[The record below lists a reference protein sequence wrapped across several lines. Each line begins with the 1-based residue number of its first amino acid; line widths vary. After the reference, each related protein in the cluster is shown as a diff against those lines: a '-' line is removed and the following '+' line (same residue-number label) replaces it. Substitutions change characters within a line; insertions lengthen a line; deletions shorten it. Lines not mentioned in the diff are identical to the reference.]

1 MDILTLLKKLCPMSV
16 GILALL
22 AALPIVAIFIF
33 MVGFR
38 WPATKAM
45 PLAFTI
51 TLLLAIFIWKTPG
64 NWILA
69 STLNGVVIAFKIL
82 FIVFG
87 ALLLLFTMR
96 ESGAIEAINRGFTN
110 ISADKR
116 VQAIIIAWLFGGF
129 IEGSAGFGTPAAL
142 AAPLLLSL
150 GFPALAA
157 VMVALI
163 ANVTPVSFGSVGT
176 PTLLGIQPS
185 LDIPSVQEYIA
196 QSGLTYTEYMQQI
209 GVWTALQHALPGL
222 LLPLIMVMMM
232 TRFFGEKRSIRD
244 GLAIWP
250 YALFAG
256 FCFVGPYV
264 AVALLLGP
272 EFPSLLGGLLGL
284 AILIPATRAGFLVP
298 KTTWDFPERSQW
310 EKNWVGSI
318 SMEKPGAAKSTIV
331 KAWMPYVMIGL
342 LLVLTRIR
350 TLPFHAWVKSAD
362 IPYTNLFGTAVSG
375 TIDPLYNPGIMPFIL
390 VSLLCIPLFAMKR
403 KQVGAAWSEALK
415 RIKNPVIALIFAVPM
430 VRIMMQSGNNPDQ
443 IVGMPIAMATA
454 MSGIFQ
460 GSWPLVDSFIG
471 ALGSF
476 MAGSNTVSNM
486 LFSLFQF
493 SVAEQLGFSTILIV
507 SLQNIGGAMGNMI
520 CVHNVIAACATVGL
534 VGVEGLLIKRNL
546 LPMTIVGLIVG
557 VIALILVYTIGSGI
571 I

>member
-1 MDILTLLKKLCPMSV
+1 MSV

-22 AALPIVAIFIF
+22 AALPIVAIFIL

-45 PLAFTI
+45 PLAFFL
-51 TLLLAIFIWKTPG
+51 TLALALFIWKTPG
-64 NWILA
+64 NWLLA
-69 STLNGVVIAFKIL
+69 STFNGVVIAFKIL

-196 QSGLTYTEYMQQI
+196 QSGLTYAEYMQQI

-222 LLPLIMVMMM
+222 LLPLIMVLMM
-232 TRFFGEKRSIRD
+232 TRFFGEKRSIKD

-284 AILIPATRAGFLVP
+284 AILIPATKAGFLVP
-298 KTTWDFPERSQW
+298 KKSWDFPERSTW

-318 SMEKPGAAKSTIV
+318 SMEKPGAAKSSIL

-342 LLVLTRIR
+342 LLVLTRVR
-350 TLPFHAWVKSAD
+350 TLPIYEWVKSAD
-362 IPYTNLFGTAVSG
+362 IPYSGLFGTTVSG

-390 VSLLCIPLFAMKR
+390 VSLLCIPLFGMKKR
-403 KQVGAAWSEALK
+403 EVGAAWSEAIK
-415 RIKNPVIALIFAVPM
+415 RMKNPLIALIFAVPM
-430 VRIMMQSGNNPDQ
+430 VRIMMQSGNNPDG

-454 MSGIFQ
+454 MSRIFQ
-460 GSWPLVDSFIG
+460 GSWPLADAFVG

-534 VGVEGLLIKRNL
+534 VGVEGLLIRRNL
-546 LPMTIVGLIVG
+546 LPMAIVGGIVG
-557 VIALILVYTIGSGI
+557 IIGLILVYTVGQGLI
-571 I
+571 

>member
-1 MDILTLLKKLCPMSV
+1 MSV
-16 GILALL
+16 GLLALM
-22 AALPIVAIFIF
+22 AALPIIVIFVT

-38 WPATKAM
+38 WPSTRAM
-45 PLAFTI
+45 PLAFLL
-51 TLLLAIFIWKTPG
+51 TLVLAMAIWKTPL
-64 NWILA
+64 NWIMA
-69 STLNGVVIAFKIL
+69 STVNGVVIAFKIL

-96 ESGAIEAINRGFTN
+96 ESGAIEAINRGFMN
-110 ISADKR
+110 ISADRR

-176 PTLLGIQPS
+176 PTLIGIQSS
-185 LDIPSVQEYIA
+185 LDIPSVHEYLA
-196 QSGLTYTEYMQQI
+196 QSGLTFTEYIQQI

-222 LLPLIMVMMM
+222 LLPLIMVTMM
-232 TRFFGEKRSIRD
+232 TRFFGEKRSIKE

-272 EFPSLLGGLLGL
+272 EFPTLLGGLIGL
-284 AILIPATRAGFLVP
+284 AILIPSTRAGFLVP
-298 KTTWDFPERSQW
+298 RTTWDFPERSGW
-310 EKNWVGSI
+310 EKRWAGTITMEHMGTQKSSI
-318 SMEKPGAAKSTIV
+318 M
-331 KAWMPYVMIGL
+331 KAWVPYVLIGI
-342 LLVLTRIR
+342 LLVLTRVR
-350 TLPFHAWVKSAD
+350 TLPVYDWVKSAD
-362 IPYTNLFGTAVSG
+362 IPFSGLFGTSISG

-390 VSLLCIPLFAMKR
+390 VSFLCIPLFKMKR
-403 KQVGAAWSEALK
+403 REVGVAWSEAI
-415 RIKNPVIALIFAVPM
+415 RRMKNPLIALVFAVPM
-430 VRIMMQSGNNPDQ
+430 VRIMMQSGHNPDGIQ
-443 IVGMPIAMATA
+443 GMPIVMATA
-454 MSGIFQ
+454 ITGIFK
-460 GSWPLVDSFIG
+460 GAWPLVDAFIG

-486 LFSLFQF
+486 LFSMFQF
-493 SVAEQLGFSTILIV
+493 SIADQLGISTILVV

-534 VGVEGLLIKRNL
+534 IGVEGLLIRRNL
-546 LPMTIVGLIVG
+546 LPMAIVGGIVG
-557 VIALILVYTIGSGI
+557 ITGLILVYTVGHGI

>member
-1 MDILTLLKKLCPMSV
+1 MSI
-16 GILALL
+16 GLLALI
-22 AALPIVAIFIF
+22 ASLPIVAIFVF

-45 PLAFTI
+45 PLAFI
-51 TLLLAIFIWKTPG
+51 IALILAMMVWKTPA
-64 NWILA
+64 NWIFA
-69 STLNGVVIAFKIL
+69 SSINGLVIAFKIL

-87 ALLLLFTMR
+87 ALLVLFTMR

-163 ANVTPVSFGSVGT
+163 ANVTPVSFGAVGT
-176 PTLLGIQPS
+176 PTLIGIQSS
-185 LDIPSVQEYIA
+185 LDIPSVQQFISESGMTYADYI
-196 QSGLTYTEYMQQI
+196 QQI
-209 GVWTALQHALPGL
+209 GVWTAVQHAIPGL
-222 LLPLIMVMMM
+222 ILPLIMVAMM
-232 TRFFGEKRSIRD
+232 TRFFGKKRSIRE

-256 FCFVGPYV
+256 FCFVGPYLLV
-264 AVALLLGP
+264 AIFLGP
-272 EFPSLLGGLLGL
+272 EFPSLLGGLIGL
-284 AILIPATRAGFLVP
+284 AILIPATKAGFLVP
-298 KTTWDFPERSQW
+298 KSTWDFPEKSSW

-318 SMEKPGAAKSTIV
+318 TMESQTQTGKISIM
-331 KAWMPYVMIGL
+331 KAWIPYVIIGF
-342 LLVLTRIR
+342 LLVITRIR
-350 TLPFHAWVKSAD
+350 SLPFSNWVRSVSFD
-362 IPYTNLFGTAVSG
+362 YSDLFGTSVSG
-375 TIDPLYNPGIMPFIL
+375 SVDPLNNPGIMPFIL
-390 VSLLCIPLFAMKR
+390 VALLCIPLFGMKT
-403 KQVGAAWSEALK
+403 KQVGAAWSEAVK
-415 RIKNPVIALIFAVPM
+415 RIKNPLIALVFAVPM
-430 VRIMMQSGNNPDQ
+430 VRIMMQSGNNPDG
-443 IVGMPIAMATA
+443 IVGMPIAMAEAITN
-454 MSGIFQ
+454 IFQ
-460 GSWPLVDSFIG
+460 GAWPLVDSFIG

-493 SVAEQLGFSTILIV
+493 SIADQLGISTILIV

-546 LPMTIVGLIVG
+546 IPMAIVGGIVG
-557 VIALILVYTIGSGI
+557 VIGLILVYTVGQGMI
-571 I
+571 

>member
-1 MDILTLLKKLCPMSV
+1 MSV

-22 AALPIVAIFIF
+22 AALPIVAIFVF

-45 PLAFTI
+45 PLAFVI
-51 TLLLAIFIWKTPG
+51 TLLLALFIWKTPG
-64 NWILA
+64 NWIAA

-196 QSGLTYTEYMQQI
+196 QSGLSYAEYMQQV

-232 TRFFGEKRSIRD
+232 TRFFGEKRSIKD

-284 AILIPATRAGFLVP
+284 AILIPATKAGFLVP
-298 KTTWDFPERSQW
+298 KTAWDFPERSLW

-318 SMEKPGAAKSTIV
+318 SMEKPGAAKSTIL
-331 KAWMPYVMIGL
+331 KAWMPYVFIGL
-342 LLVLTRIR
+342 LLVLTRVR
-350 TLPFHAWVKSAD
+350 TLPFYAWVKSAD
-362 IPYTNLFGTAVSG
+362 IPYTGLFGTSVSG

-390 VSLLCIPLFAMKR
+390 VSLLCIPLFGMKR
-403 KQVGAAWSEALK
+403 REVGAAWSEALQ

-430 VRIMMQSGNNPDQ
+430 VRIMMQSGNNPEG

-454 MSGIFQ
+454 MSSIFQ
-460 GSWPLVDSFIG
+460 GSWPLVDSFVG

-534 VGVEGLLIKRNL
+534 VGVEGLLIRRNL
-546 LPMTIVGLIVG
+546 LPMAIVGGIVG
-557 VIALILVYTIGSGI
+557 IIGLILVYTVGRGML
-571 I
+571 

>member
-1 MDILTLLKKLCPMSV
+1 
-16 GILALL
+16 
-22 AALPIVAIFIF
+22 

-45 PLAFTI
+45 PVAFLIALILA
-51 TLLLAIFIWKTPG
+51 LVVWKTPG

-69 STLNGVVIAFKIL
+69 SSVNGLVIAFKIL

-87 ALLLLFTMR
+87 ALLVLFTMR

-110 ISADKR
+110 ISTDKR

-163 ANVTPVSFGSVGT
+163 ANVTPVSFGAVGT
-176 PTLLGIQPS
+176 PTLIGVQSS
-185 LDIPSVQEYIA
+185 LDIPSIQQAVAESGMTYVEYI
-196 QSGLTYTEYMQQI
+196 QQI
-209 GVWTALQHALPGL
+209 GIWTAAQHAIPGL
-222 LLPLIMVMMM
+222 ILPLIMIVML
-232 TRFFGEKRSIRD
+232 TRFFGENRSIKD

-256 FCFVGPYV
+256 ACFVGPYLLV
-264 AVALLLGP
+264 AIFLGP
-272 EFPSLLGGLLGL
+272 EFPSLLGGLIGL
-284 AILIPATRAGFLVP
+284 AILIPATQAGFLVP
-298 KTTWDFPERSQW
+298 KKKWDFPEKSNW

-318 SMEKPGAAKSTIV
+318 SMESKSGTAKISIF
-331 KAWMPYVMIGL
+331 KAWTPYMIIGL
-342 LLVLTRIR
+342 LLVLTRVR
-350 TLPFHAWVKSAD
+350 SLPFGNWVKSASVNYSD
-362 IPYTNLFGTAVSG
+362 LFGTSVSG
-375 TIDPLYNPGIMPFIL
+375 TVDPLYNPGIIPFIL
-390 VSLLCIPLFAMKR
+390 VALLCIPIFRMKG
-403 KQVGAAWSEALK
+403 KQVGAAWTEAVR
-415 RIKNPVIALIFAVPM
+415 RIKNPLIALVFAVPM
-430 VRIMMQSGNNPDQ
+430 VRIMMQSGNNPDG
-443 IVGMPIAMATA
+443 IIGMPIAMATA
-454 MSGIFQ
+454 MTSIFQ
-460 GSWPLVDSFIG
+460 GAWPLVDSFIG

-476 MAGSNTVSNM
+476 MSGSNTVSNM
-486 LFSLFQF
+486 LFSLFQY
-493 SVAEQLGFSTILIV
+493 SIADQLGISTILIV

-546 LPMTIVGLIVG
+546 IPMTLVGLIVG
-557 VIALILVYTIGSGI
+557 IIGLILVYTIGSGMI
-571 I
+571 

>member
-1 MDILTLLKKLCPMSV
+1 MSV

>member
-1 MDILTLLKKLCPMSV
+1 
-16 GILALL
+16 
-22 AALPIVAIFIF
+22 
-33 MVGFR
+33 
-38 WPATKAM
+38 M
-45 PLAFTI
+45 PLAFII
-51 TLLLAIFIWKTPG
+51 TLILALFIWKTPG

-69 STLNGVVIAFKIL
+69 STVNGVVIAFKIL

-96 ESGAIEAINRGFTN
+96 ESGAMEAINRGFVN
-110 ISADKR
+110 ISPDKR

-176 PTLLGIQPS
+176 PTLIGIQSS
-185 LDIPSVQEYIA
+185 LDIPSIQEFLAQSNLTYPEYIR
-196 QSGLTYTEYMQQI
+196 QI
-209 GVWTALQHALPGL
+209 GDWTALQHALPGL
-222 LLPLIMVMMM
+222 LLPLIMVAMM
-232 TRFFGEKRSIRD
+232 TRFFGEKRSIKE

-272 EFPSLLGGLLGL
+272 EFPTLLGGLTGL

-298 KTTWDFPERSQW
+298 KTIWDFPGRSKW
-310 EKNWVGSI
+310 EKNWMGTI
-318 SMEKPGAAKSTIV
+318 SMKKPGASESSIL
-331 KAWMPYVMIGL
+331 KAWSPYMLIGL
-342 LLVLTRIR
+342 LLVLTRVR
-350 TLPFHAWVKSAD
+350 SLPFYDWVRSAD
-362 IPYTNLFGTAVSG
+362 LPFTGLFGTTVSG
-375 TIDPLYNPGIMPFIL
+375 TIDPLNNPGIMPFIL
-390 VSLLCIPLFAMKR
+390 VSLLCIPLFGMRPKE
-403 KQVGAAWSEALK
+403 VGTAWSEAIR
-415 RIKNPVIALIFAVPM
+415 RIRNPFIALIFAVPM
-430 VRIMMQSGNNPDQ
+430 VRIMMQSGNNPEGL
-443 IVGMPIAMATA
+443 VGMPIAMASA
-454 MSGIFQ
+454 MAGIFQ
-460 GSWPLVDSFIG
+460 KTWPAIDAFIG

-486 LFSLFQF
+486 LFSLFQY
-493 SVAEQLGFSTILIV
+493 SIAQQLGMSTILIV

-534 VGVEGLLIKRNL
+534 VGVEGLLIRRNL
-546 LPMTIVGLIVG
+546 LPMAIVGGIVG
-557 VIALILVYTIGSGI
+557 IIGLILVYTVGGCMI
-571 I
+571 

>member
-1 MDILTLLKKLCPMSV
+1 MP
-16 GILALL
+16 
-22 AALPIVAIFIF
+22 VAFF
-33 MVGFR
+33 
-38 WPATKAM
+38 
-45 PLAFTI
+45 I
-51 TLLLAIFIWKTPG
+51 TLLLALFLWKMPV

-69 STLNGVVIAFKIL
+69 SSLNGIVIAFKIL
-82 FIVFG
+82 FIIFG

-110 ISADKR
+110 ISTDKR

-196 QSGLTYTEYMQQI
+196 AAGTDLPGYIQQV

-222 LLPLIMVMMM
+222 LLPLIMVAMM
-232 TRFFGEKRSIRD
+232 TRFFGEKRSFRE
-244 GLAIWP
+244 GLVIWP

-264 AVALLLGP
+264 LVALLLGP
-272 EFPSLLGGLLGL
+272 EFPSLVGGLLGL
-284 AILIPATRAGFLVP
+284 AILIPATKAGFLVP
-298 KTTWDFPERSQW
+298 ETTWDFPERSTW
-310 EKNWVGSI
+310 ESNWNGTI
-318 SMEKPGAAKSTIV
+318 SMERTGQARVPLL
-331 KAWMPYVMIGL
+331 KAWMPYVFIGL
-342 LLVLTRIR
+342 LLVLTRVR
-350 TLPFHAWVKSAD
+350 TLPVYDWIKSAD
-362 IPYTNLFGTAVSG
+362 ISYTGLFGTSVSG
-375 TIDPLYNPGIMPFIL
+375 TIDPLNNPGVLPFIF
-390 VSLLCIPLFAMKR
+390 VALLCIPLFRMKGR
-403 KQVGAAWSEALK
+403 QVGAAWSESVR
-415 RIKNPVIALIFAVPM
+415 RIKNPMIALLFAVPM
-430 VRIMMQSGNNPDQ
+430 VRIMMQSGNNPED
-443 IVGMPIAMATA
+443 IMGMPIAMATA
-454 MSGIFQ
+454 MTNTFQ
-460 GSWPLVDSFIG
+460 GTWPLVDAFVG

-486 LFSLFQF
+486 LFSVFQF
-493 SVAEQLGFSTILIV
+493 SIADQLGMSTILIV

-534 VGVEGLLIKRNL
+534 VGVEGLLIRRNL
-546 LPMTIVGLIVG
+546 LPMTLVGLIVG
-557 VIALILVYTIGSGI
+557 VIGLLLVYTIGSGI

>member
-1 MDILTLLKKLCPMSV
+1 MST
-16 GILALL
+16 GLLALI
-22 AALPIVAIFIF
+22 ASLPIVAIFVL

-45 PLAFTI
+45 PVAFIIALILALTV
-51 TLLLAIFIWKTPG
+51 WKTPA
-64 NWILA
+64 NWVLA
-69 STLNGVVIAFKIL
+69 STLNGLVIAFKIL

-96 ESGAIEAINRGFTN
+96 ESGALEAINRGFTN
-110 ISADKR
+110 ISSDKR

-163 ANVTPVSFGSVGT
+163 ANVTPVSFGAVGT
-176 PTLLGIQPS
+176 PTLIGIQSS
-185 LDIPSVQEYIA
+185 LDIPSIHEALA
-196 QSGLTYTEYMQQI
+196 QSGMTYVEYIKQI
-209 GVWTALQHALPGL
+209 GVWTAAQHAIPGI
-222 LLPLIMVMMM
+222 LLPLIMVAML
-232 TRFFGEKRSIRD
+232 TRFFGEKRSIRE

-256 FCFVGPYV
+256 FCFVGPYLLV
-264 AVALLLGP
+264 AIFLGP
-272 EFPSLLGGLLGL
+272 EFPTLLGGLIGL

-298 KTTWDFPERSQW
+298 KKPWDFPEKSSW

-318 SMEKPGAAKSTIV
+318 NMDSKFKPGRMSIL
-331 KAWMPYVMIGL
+331 KAWLPYVFIGL
-342 LLVLTRIR
+342 LLVLTRVR
-350 TLPFHAWVKSAD
+350 SLPFGNWVKSASVN
-362 IPYTNLFGTAVSG
+362 YTDLFGTSVSG

-390 VSLLCIPLFAMKR
+390 IALICILLFRMKG
-403 KQVGAAWSEALK
+403 KQVGAAWAEAVK
-415 RIKNPVIALIFAVPM
+415 RIKNPLIALVFAVPM
-430 VRIMMQSGNNPDQ
+430 VRIMMQSGNNPDG
-443 IVGMPIAMATA
+443 IIGMPIVMATA
-454 MSGIFQ
+454 MTNLFQ
-460 GSWPLVDSFIG
+460 GAWPLVDSFIG

-486 LFSLFQF
+486 LFSLFQY
-493 SVAEQLGFSTILIV
+493 SIADQLGISTILIV
-507 SLQNIGGAMGNMI
+507 SMQNIGGAMGNMI

-534 VGVEGLLIKRNL
+534 VGVEGLLIRRNL

-557 VIALILVYTIGSGI
+557 VLGLILVYTIGSGMF
-571 I
+571 